1 MAENINL
8 NININGSKDVD
19 KTTKSFEKLGN
30 QTNKTVSYMTQM
42 RKQLKDAKSDLLQAE
57 EGTIAYN
64 NALAR
69 VADIGFKIKDT
80 QDKARMAILDV
91 GEVSKNVGRS
101 MSGLAGGFSTA
112 AGALALFG
120 AESDASLK
128 VIQKLTGMIAIV
140 QGLTAFADTI
150 DSIRD
155 LMTGLS
161 ASSAAAQGDIGNLN
175 NTVSQ
180 TVQTTANAT
189 TNLVGMNQASNAIA
203 NSTDEFTKRQG
214 ELLERLDNLK
224 KAKEEGLNV
233 SAKEEEK
240 LGIQIGLL
248 AKKKKVMTEG
258 TQEYEANAEAV
269 GNLNNNLDETVEA
282 TKKVSTGMSSMAKN
296 ILKSFGWTALISLA
310 ITGLIAGISYL
321 IEKINEIPR
330 DLEIRLKFEE
340 DAAKKMTEELT
351 NITKYVNDYRKA
363 SKDGDKERI
372 KNLEEIGKK
381 EYNLTK
387 DRLNWILDVKN
398 NWRRAF
404 DEYLTKAKDTYAA
417 EIRIRAGAEAEFEG
431 KKAQARAKIIKDKI
445 RELMVEGQYSEST
458 IESTIDRMTKGK
470 RVLIT
475 DIQVNKLVRMWRDAN
490 AEVVKYNEELEAL
503 KEIKIKPVDFGTGDK
518 VTPTTNTVV
527 VDKVVISPKTLSE
540 MKDQINRE
548 IFNALN
554 KQAGTYAPKAELPGF
569 KIPKNDLLGMTPE
582 YYQKQL
588 DDLQRVY
595 DMGLTDYDNYLLKK
609 SRILET
615 AESADVKI
623 NETSYQVRLEIM
635 SREREAFE
643 KRIEMYTQW
652 ADSLA
657 TITDSIVSIYDAR
670 MTALDNFYTA
680 ERSLIEQST
689 TSEADKNKK
698 LDKLDQERYQRQK
711 ELFEQQKKWQI
722 ATIMINLASGIMGA
736 YTRATSPLA
745 PPTPFNWITAGLE
758 SAALLA
764 TSIAQIANINATQ
777 IDSPSSGGSSGGSS
791 APNVALSPTRTTTTS
806 QSEML
811 NKINNKKEKDNIVK
825 VSDINKVQNNTK
837 VREVNQNY

>member
-19 KTTKSFEKLGN
+19 KTTKSFEKLGK

-69 VADIGFKIKDT
+69 VADIGFKLKDS
-80 QDKARMAILDV
+80 QDKARLSVLDL

-101 MSGLAGGFSTA
+101 MSGIAGGFSTA

-128 VIQKLTGMIAIV
+128 VIQKLTGMIAIA
-140 QGLTAFADTI
+140 QGLTQFADTI

-161 ASSAAAQGDIGNLN
+161 ASSAAAQGDIGNFN
-175 NTVSQ
+175 NTISQ
-180 TVQTTANAT
+180 TVQTTTNAT
-189 TNLVGMNQASNAIA
+189 SNLVGMNQASQTLNEI
-203 NSTDEFTKRQG
+203 TKESI
-214 ELLERLDNLK
+214 ELRDSDALKLERLLKFEEIYKDN
-224 KAKEEGLNV
+224 
-233 SAKEEEK
+233 EK
-240 LGIQIGLL
+240 ML
-248 AKKKKVMTEG
+248 AKVKADKMALEKKYGGVIDASTVSIKENN
-258 TQEYEANAEAV
+258 EALEQ
-269 GNLNNNLDETVEA
+269 NNEA
-282 TKKVSTGMSSMAKN
+282 TKKISTGMSSMAKN
-296 ILKSFGWTALISLA
+296 ILKSFGWTLVISLA
-310 ITGLIAGISYL
+310 ITALIAGVGFL
-321 IEKINEIPR
+321 IEKINEVPR

-340 DAAKKMTEELT
+340 DAAKKMSEELT
-351 NITKYVNDYRKA
+351 NITKFVNDYRKA

-381 EYNLTK
+381 EYDLTK

-404 DEYLTKAKDTYAA
+404 DAYLTKAKDTYAA

-431 KKAQARAKIIKDKI
+431 KKAQARAKIIKERI

-470 RVLIT
+470 NVLIT
-475 DIQVNKLVRMWRDAN
+475 DIKVNKLVRMWRDAN

-540 MKDQINRE
+540 MKEQINRE
-548 IFNALN
+548 IFDALN
-554 KQAGTYAPKAELPGF
+554 KQAGTYAPKISLPGF
-569 KIPKNDLLGMTPE
+569 KTPKNGLLGMTPE

-595 DMGLTDYDNYLLKK
+595 DMGLTDYDNYLLTK

-652 ADSLA
+652 ADSLS

-670 MTALDNFYTA
+670 MTALDNFYSA
-680 ERSLIEQST
+680 EKSLIENST
-689 TSEADKNKK
+689 TSEVDKNKM
-698 LDKLDQERYQRQK
+698 LDKLDQERYQKQK

-722 ATIMINLASGIMGA
+722 ATIMINLASGIMGV

-777 IDSPSSGGSSGGSS
+777 IDSPSSGGSSGAGVS